1 MAEIPSDIPS
11 SAAQAGFQA
20 REVAKDRDARR
31 AGQANAVERQVK
43 AAGEAD
49 TTVETADNDTQ
60 ICADAEGTGSQGRN
74 FQEESPEQEDAPDKT
89 ADGGITKDAEGRLH
103 LDLEA

>member
-1 MAEIPSDIPS
+1 MAEIPSDIAS

-20 REVAKDRDARR
+20 REVAKDRDARS
-31 AGQANAVERQVK
+31 AGQANAVARQVK

-49 TTVETADNDTQ
+49 ATVETNDSDTQ
-60 ICADAEGTGSQGRN
+60 ISADAEGTGSQGRN
-74 FQEESPEQEDAPDKT
+74 FEEENPEQQDATEKNTDN
-89 ADGGITKDAEGRLH
+89 GITKDAEGRLH